1 MCNKSKNIMVFIIIA
16 ALLITPFGASSVA
29 QDNFEVKKDTEV
41 GLIAY
46 DVLIVR
52 PFGITA
58 IIAGS
63 LIFAIAS
70 PFAWLTGGIKMTYK
84 KLIKDPVMY
93 TFKRPVG
100 SFD

>member
-1 MCNKSKNIMVFIIIA
+1 MGNKSKSIMVFFVIA
-16 ALLITPFGASSVA
+16 ALIITPLGACSFA
-29 QDNFEVKKDTEV
+29 QDNFEPQKDKEV

-46 DVLIVR
+46 DVLLVR

-63 LIFAIAS
+63 LIFAVAS
-70 PFAWLTGGIKMTYK
+70 PFAWLTGETKMVYR
-84 KLIKDPVMY
+84 KLIKDPVIY
-93 TFKRPVG
+93 TFKRPIA